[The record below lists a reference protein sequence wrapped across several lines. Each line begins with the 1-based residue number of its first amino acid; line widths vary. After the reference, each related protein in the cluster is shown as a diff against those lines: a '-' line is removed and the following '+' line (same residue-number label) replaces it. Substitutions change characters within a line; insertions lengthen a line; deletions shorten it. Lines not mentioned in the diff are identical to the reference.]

1 MRRLCVY
8 MMALLCLV
16 ASCVS
21 NDDSSATQALDK
33 SVSVQLIVSLGGGE
47 STRATDASLD
57 DAEGNEY
64 YVNPND
70 VDILLYDA
78 DGRYVAKAQ
87 NVTAVRN
94 TENTTAAKNVYT
106 LTGKFVTASGLDLN
120 GKYKFVVIA
129 NTNDSKCSVTRADDF
144 NWNDYYYA
152 REQKVNDD
160 MVYSCSDNKSFTEEV
175 LKSNLDN
182 DDNTTRI
189 PMWGKVTVENLSKV
203 VAKTQAE
210 ADANKVSIDLM
221 RAMAKVTVKCTDKN
235 HTLEKV
241 VLTGKINHNGYVA
254 PANAADCD
262 NTVATTDNKEYTKVL
277 NIPTQEA
284 STQDVEFVN
293 ADNKGTYYLFIP
305 EQEKEATK
313 MVVTVNGQDYYIYF
327 SDYVNGSRDAKT
339 EHAVVRNN
347 WYEYVITSVEDK
359 LCVDSKVLPW
369 NVTESEIGWEPKGEM
384 YAWKYSNN
392 EWTYNA
398 TQGDEE
404 ARLCMV
410 SYPRFEDSQHTA
422 VKNAS
427 SGAAFSFKLSAPTG
441 CMWKAH
447 LTNQKDFTFN
457 TSESSAFEY
466 KDAEYTCAT
475 TGIARLFPYQ
485 IKVEATNP
493 WWTVGDDTSDFDE
506 NNENITEEGKRYA
519 ASYEN
524 NGAGTYTDLYITVS
538 LDGIHEYELVI
549 NPKNAGGKYKNDR
562 KFCGTDTR
570 IRIYNVKVSKNA
582 DYVKT
587 LQESTYKSV
596 YSKYLDIK

>member
-57 DAEGNEY
+57 AAEGNEY
-64 YVNPND
+64 YVNPKD

-120 GKYKFVVIA
+120 AKYKFVVIA

-152 REQKVNDD
+152 HEQKVNDD
-160 MVYSCSDNKSFTEEV
+160 LVYSCSDNKSFTEEV
-175 LKSNLDN
+175 LKSNLAN
-182 DDNTTRI
+182 GDNTTSI
-189 PMWGKVTVENLSKV
+189 PMWGKVTVDNLSKV

-221 RAMAKVTVKCTDKN
+221 RAMAKVTVKCTDKD

-241 VLTGKINHNGYVA
+241 VLTGKINHNGYVT

-262 NTVATTDNKEYTKVL
+262 NTVLTTDDKAYTNVL

-327 SDYVNGSRDAKT
+327 SDYVNGSRDAST

-369 NVTESEIGWEPKGEM
+369 NVTESEIGWNPTCEM
-384 YAWKYSNN
+384 YAWSYNSSKQT
-392 EWTYNA
+392 WTTDA
-398 TQGDEE
+398 KKGDSE
-404 ARLCMV
+404 ARMCMV
-410 SYPRFEDSQHTA
+410 SYPGYDDSKDDHKTA
-422 VKNAS
+422 KAGS
-427 SGAAFSFKLSAPTG
+427 SFADFYFKLTAPAG
-441 CMWKAH
+441 CTWTAH
-447 LTNQKDFTFN
+447 LTNTEDFLFN
-457 TSESSAFEY
+457 SGTTKAFTY
-466 KDAEYTCAT
+466 NGVDHVAAT
-475 TGIARLFPYQ
+475 TGIARSFPYV
-485 IKVEATNP
+485 IKIGAAHP
-493 WWTVGDDTSDFDE
+493 WWTFNSEDATNFSGET
-506 NNENITEEGKRYA
+506 TEWGKKYA
-519 ASYEN
+519 EAYDN
-524 NGAGTYTDLYITVS
+524 NGKGVYTDFYITVS
-538 LDGIHEYELVI
+538 LDGIHEYELEI
-549 NPKNAGGKYKNDR
+549 NPDNAGGSYKNGR
-562 KFCGTDTR
+562 KFCGTKTR
-570 IRIYNVKVSKNA
+570 VRIYNLKSESGLMYDEMQN
-582 DYVKT
+582 KT
-587 LQESTYKSV
+587 YNSV
-596 YSKYLDIK
+596 YSKYLTK